1 VKTAKTAKKMTR
13 RRRKANNV
21 IFDSTTILDMDQVYK
36 IINKVQ
42 MLREP
47 AKFIIP
53 TSESVVLEN
62 ILKDLTLQF
71 SCNKVVSGCK
81 HCTEYTIIPPIEDPN
96 DRDFTDVEDF
106 PDEIA
111 EDGIIFFDD

>member
-1 VKTAKTAKKMTR
+1 MTR
-13 RRRKANNV
+13 RRRKTDTV
-21 IFDSTTILDMDQVYK
+21 VFDPSTILDMDQVYK
-36 IINKVQ
+36 IINRVQ

-47 AKFIIP
+47 ATFIIP
-53 TSESVVLEN
+53 SSESVILQN

-71 SCNKVVSGCK
+71 SCKTEVNGCN
-81 HCTEYTIIPPIEDPN
+81 HCTEYTVIPPLVDQN
-96 DRDFTDVEDF
+96 DRDFTDIEDF